1 MNPYSKRQET
11 RASVDQEQAARE
23 TELSPVQ
30 ANRSKASLL
39 GAPSRS
45 RLATVGGC
53 SLSSPNPWDFGHS
66 NNTTDITLRSA
77 CAAPYRYCTSK
88 PCQSPSPVTV
98 DLSLW
103 RGYWPVLTL
112 WRVVSRLDPVWQL
125 WPVRSA
131 FHPTSSIGFL
141 SVSKS
146 AFCRLSPVVCL
157 CYYRHARPPGSPNP
171 SPAPRLSPVASAPP
185 RPKGGPINSKESKG
199 KRATHSLPPRR
210 ISHKDTPSLISLI
223 PCPKPPTPPH
233 CSPAHATSKPPPS
246 RRHPPVLHSV
256 VPQEDF
262 SSQCA
267 LHLPSQK
274 ARAAAGEKQVA
285 TV

>member
-1 MNPYSKRQET
+1 M
-11 RASVDQEQAARE
+11 
-23 TELSPVQ
+23 
-30 ANRSKASLL
+30 
-39 GAPSRS
+39 
-45 RLATVGGC
+45 
-53 SLSSPNPWDFGHS
+53 
-66 NNTTDITLRSA
+66 
-77 CAAPYRYCTSK
+77 
-88 PCQSPSPVTV
+88 
-98 DLSLW
+98 
-103 RGYWPVLTL
+103 TL

-171 SPAPRLSPVASAPP
+171 SPAPRLSPVACAPP
-185 RPKGGPINSKESKG
+185 RPKGGPIKSEESKG
-199 KRATHSLPPRR
+199 KRATQSLPPRR

-246 RRHPPVLHSV
+246 KASPRPAVSRPTGGLLIAVCFALA
-256 VPQEDF
+256 
-262 SSQCA
+262 SSSKDQGSC
-267 LHLPSQK
+267 
-274 ARAAAGEKQVA
+274 REKQVA